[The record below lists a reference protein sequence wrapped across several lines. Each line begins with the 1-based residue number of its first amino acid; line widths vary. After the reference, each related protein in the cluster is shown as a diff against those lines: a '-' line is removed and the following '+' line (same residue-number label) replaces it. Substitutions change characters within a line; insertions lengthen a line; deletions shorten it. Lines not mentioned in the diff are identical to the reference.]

1 MQIKKI
7 LKNLS
12 VVMWFQYKII
22 KELEEKLEITTN
34 LKNQLLEN
42 LSRRSSQ

>member
-1 MQIKKI
+1 
-7 LKNLS
+7 
-12 VVMWFQYKII
+12 MWFQYKII